1 MEDYHKIQLDPKAY
15 ERTVKTEDVLD
26 LLKKARGR
34 SDQGGLTAEQLVQK
48 HQQEKIR
55 KASRRKWAG
64 RGLIAFGSAL
74 ILGSCPLYALSLI
87 GPYSIAAGLVLIAGG
102 SALMAWK
109 PKLRDTNEALLIA
122 AVHGNFLTAPRLALE
137 LDISLAKAD
146 SIIQELVRTG
156 IAEIDLDQN
165 DPDKPIVYK
174 IRGL

>member
-1 MEDYHKIQLDPKAY
+1 MEEYRKIQSDPKTY
-15 ERTVKTEDVLD
+15 ERKTRPGDVWD
-26 LLKKARGR
+26 LLRKMRER
-34 SDQGGLTAEQLVQK
+34 PDPGGLTAEQLVQR
-48 HQQEKIR
+48 HQEEKIR
-55 KASRRKWAG
+55 KASSRKWAG

-102 SALMAWK
+102 SGLIAWK
-109 PKLRDTNEALLIA
+109 TRLKDTNEALLIA
-122 AVHGNFLTAPRLALE
+122 AAHGNYLTAPRLALE
-137 LDISLAKAD
+137 LDVSISKAD

-156 IAEIDLDQN
+156 IAEIDLDHN